1 MNLFLTA
8 APREAM
14 QALVEELLEAAGI
27 ERPPVDGKQLA
38 RQLGL
43 DVCIHQEQQSRGKL
57 VNVRRQTT
65 IVVRPEPRDERHQ
78 WTIAHEIGEHLMSR
92 LAEGMGQPLE
102 SFDSAE
108 REELSNQFA
117 RLLLVPDHWF
127 RFDAGMTQCDLI
139 ALKSLYRTASYEVL
153 AIRLLDLDPPTIV
166 SIFDNGKLTRR
177 TANFSGQAPS
187 LLPIEISMRRAAFET
202 VEPQYCSSD
211 GVRVQAW
218 PIHENGWKREILRTV
233 ADFE

>member
-1 MNLFLTA
+1 MNLTA

-14 QALVEELLEAAGI
+14 QGLVEELLE
-27 ERPPVDGKQLA
+27 ETDVDRPPVDGKRLA
-38 RQLGL
+38 QQLGL
-43 DVCIHQEQQSRGKL
+43 DVCIHRDQQSRGKL

-78 WTIAHEIGEHLMSR
+78 WTIAHEIGEHLMGR
-92 LAEGMGQPLE
+92 LAERMGQPLE

-127 RFDAGMTQCDLI
+127 RFDVGMTQCDLI
-139 ALKSLYRTASYEVL
+139 ALKSLYPTASYEVL

-166 SIFDNGKLTRR
+166 TIFDNGKLTRR
-177 TANFSGQAPS
+177 IANFAGQAPP
-187 LLPIEISMRRAAFET
+187 LLPIESASRRAAHDAAA
-202 VEPQYCSSD
+202 PQHGIHD
-211 GVRVQAW
+211 GIRVQAW
-218 PIHENGWKREILRTV
+218 PIHEAGWKREILRTI